1 MKNEAHWRPLVS
13 VILKIIMEAFWRL
26 CWGPLEIRWEPSG
39 GVGTEDFRG
48 PKRTIP
54 FGREADFQ
62 EPVLARE
69 REARL
74 L

>member
-1 MKNEAHWRPLVS
+1 
-13 VILKIIMEAFWRL
+13 MEAFWRL

-48 PKRTIP
+48 PKMGIP
-54 FGREADFQ
+54 FEREAYFQ